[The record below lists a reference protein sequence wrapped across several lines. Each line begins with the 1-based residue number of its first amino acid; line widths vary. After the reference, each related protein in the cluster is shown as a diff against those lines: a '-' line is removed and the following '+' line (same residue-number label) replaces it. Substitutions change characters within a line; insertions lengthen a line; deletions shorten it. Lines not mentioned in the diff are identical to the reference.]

1 MPDRHVLLLDLVD
14 DAGAI
19 ARYEAWHAAGALPLA
34 IGRSIR
40 AAGIEAMDIYRA
52 GTRLVMVMETGP
64 DFDPVAKA
72 QADAADPDVQA
83 WETLMASVQRPIPA
97 VAKIGAGVR
106 ISGDHTRPYGTVALP
121 LLPKLAIKGNAGPK
135 YYALGLTLGY

>member
-64 DFDPVAKA
+64 DFDPVTKA
-72 QADAADPDVQA
+72 AADAADPGRCGGGAAQRQQRRQRDA
-83 WETLMASVQRPIPA
+83 RSLHPHSPCASGPCRL
-97 VAKIGAGVR
+97 AG
-106 ISGDHTRPYGTVALP
+106 
-121 LLPKLAIKGNAGPK
+121 
-135 YYALGLTLGY
+135 